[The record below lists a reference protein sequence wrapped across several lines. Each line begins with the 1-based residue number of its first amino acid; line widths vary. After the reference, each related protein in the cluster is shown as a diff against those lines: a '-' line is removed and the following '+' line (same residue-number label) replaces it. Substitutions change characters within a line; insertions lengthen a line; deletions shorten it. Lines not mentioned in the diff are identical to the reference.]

1 MSSNYWKL
9 FTELWLFF
17 LRVPKRQK
25 YTTFKSGNLRREATV
40 RNCRLPPQFNW
51 ILSSSGLLRG
61 VRCFEPDVSGLP
73 IGPIFKGPA
82 VREEPWPLKMGPI
95 GSPETSSSNRFTP
108 RNNPQEFRPGRQC
121 SSVELLSSISHP
133 QMYAERKGEILE
145 DQVKLNIVT
154 NVSEICVGLHVF
166 STDECA

>member
-1 MSSNYWKL
+1 
-9 FTELWLFF
+9 
-17 LRVPKRQK
+17 
-25 YTTFKSGNLRREATV
+25 
-40 RNCRLPPQFNW
+40 
-51 ILSSSGLLRG
+51 
-61 VRCFEPDVSGLP
+61 
-73 IGPIFKGPA
+73 
-82 VREEPWPLKMGPI
+82 MGPI
-95 GSPETSSSNRFTP
+95 GSPETSDSNRFTP
-108 RNNPQEFRPGRQC
+108 RNNPQEFRSGRQC